1 MKWGKSMISVEQ
13 QKKVNEIA
21 LEILNMCRNSL
32 IVNLRFISSAVS
44 ALQLKNV
51 YSIDTTA
58 TDGENYYYNPFVIL
72 KNYKTAKE
80 LPCRQYLHTLFH
92 CIYRHMFI
100 GNIQNERYWDIAC
113 DIAVENS
120 INGLSLGIVDI
131 SRIKLQ
137 NDEIAELSKEIKYI
151 TAEMIYRHFLN
162 TQPSEERMSKLEN
175 IFKMDNHDTWHKKN
189 NGNNTDND
197 FSDNDS
203 PNIDSNGN
211 RSGSENNSDNNLSDN
226 DSQNDDFNGNRSDR
240 GISSHSTNAVEQR
253 WQDIS
258 EYIQTA
264 FETLEKDRGDKA
276 GSLMQNL
283 LEVNRER
290 YDYSSFLKKFAVMG
304 ETMQINDD
312 EFDYIFYTYGLQL
325 YRKMP
330 LIEPLEYKE
339 VKRIKEFVIAIDTS
353 GSVSGELVKK
363 FVTKTYN
370 ILKSTES
377 FFSKINL
384 HIIQC
389 DAEIQT
395 DVKITSQEELDNY
408 IKNMTL
414 HGFGG
419 TDFRPVFKYV
429 DMLIEK
435 HEFVNLK
442 GLIYFTDGFGI
453 FPERQPNYYTAF
465 AHVYEGYENPDVPVW
480 AIKLILQPEE
490 I

>member
-1 MKWGKSMISVEQ
+1 MKRGKSMISSEQ
-13 QKKVNEIA
+13 QNKVNEIA

-44 ALQLKNV
+44 ALQLKKI

-120 INGLSLGIVDI
+120 INGLYLGIVDI

-137 NDEIAELSKEIKYI
+137 NDEIAKIAKEVKYV

-175 IFKMDNHDTWHKKN
+175 IFKMDNHDMWHKKN
-189 NGNNTDND
+189 
-197 FSDNDS
+197 
-203 PNIDSNGN
+203 
-211 RSGSENNSDNNLSDN
+211 RENNADNNFSDN
-226 DSQNDDFNGNRSDR
+226 DSQNDDSNDNNSDKR
-240 GISSHSTNAVEQR
+240 INSHSQKIIEQK

-258 EYIQTA
+258 DYIQTA
-264 FETLEKDRGDKA
+264 LETLEKDRGDKA

-283 LEVNRER
+283 LEVNREH
-290 YDYSSFLKKFAVMG
+290 YDYSSFLKKFAIMG

-325 YRKMP
+325 YKKMP

-395 DVKITSQEELDNY
+395 DVKITSQEKLDNY

-465 AHVYEGYENPDVPVW
+465 AYVYEGYENPDVPVW